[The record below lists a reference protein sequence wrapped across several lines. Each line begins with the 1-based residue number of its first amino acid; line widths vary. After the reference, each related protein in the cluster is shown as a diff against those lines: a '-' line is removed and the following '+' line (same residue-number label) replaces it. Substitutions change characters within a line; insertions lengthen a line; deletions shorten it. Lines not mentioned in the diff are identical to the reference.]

1 MDKVGVMIHMAA
13 WISGARYQDTD
24 DWRMQLVDLGIQ
36 ALAAAPLI
44 LGHLLI
50 SSHES
55 KTALGM
61 LC

>member
-1 MDKVGVMIHMAA
+1 MIHMAA
-13 WISGARYQDTD
+13 RISGARYQDD

-50 SSHES
+50 S
-55 KTALGM
+55 
-61 LC
+61 